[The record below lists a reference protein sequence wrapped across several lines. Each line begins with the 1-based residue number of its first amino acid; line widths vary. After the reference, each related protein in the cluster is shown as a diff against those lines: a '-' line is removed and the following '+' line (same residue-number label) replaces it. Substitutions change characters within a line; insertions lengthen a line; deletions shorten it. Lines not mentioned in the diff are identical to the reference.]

1 MGPGNVPYTASGGNL
16 TVAPV
21 VATSER
27 LEARIT
33 AEQKELF
40 REAATVAGV
49 TLTDFVISSVQ
60 QAALR
65 TLQEHQLIELSRNDQ
80 RAFTQ
85 AILSP
90 SGPNARL
97 RAAWARHSRRPATA
111 PSAKKPRR
119 R

>member
-1 MGPGNVPYTASGGNL
+1 MAS
-16 TVAPV
+16 T

-33 AEQKELF
+33 AEQKALF

-65 TLQEHQLIELSRNDQ
+65 TLEERNLVHLTRNDR
-80 RAFTQ
+80 RAFVQ
-85 AILSP
+85 AMLSP
-90 SGPNARL
+90 ARPPARL
-97 RAAWARHSRRPATA
+97 RAAWRRHPET
-111 PSAKKPRR
+111 SAKVSSSKRAR
-119 R
+119 SR

>member
-1 MGPGNVPYTASGGNL
+1 MAS
-16 TVAPV
+16 A

-65 TLQEHQLIELSRNDQ
+65 TLEERQLITLSRHDQ
-80 RAFTQ
+80 RAFVQ
-85 AILSP
+85 AMLSP
-90 SGPNARL
+90 AKPHAKL
-97 RAAWARHSRRPATA
+97 RAAWARHSQASAKGT
-111 PSAKKPRR
+111 SAKKPRR